1 MIPKEL
7 SRITNHRN
15 PQFQLYQPGFNI
27 SNSCWIDG
35 KWIKLSEQ
43 EWLAR
48 KDKHQ
53 ELYKDVRKLAK
64 TQNHRDTGKPVEA
77 LNPAEKQAYEFFS
90 GTTTLHCLIRGCA
103 QSVRVET
110 AGDKVQP
117 KALKWIKSHGLKV
130 IANVKGPDET
140 VISQSSYGIPEDLI
154 VDTGEP
160 FDFWKN
166 IVEQNKRKAKAM
178 FDVSLSRL
186 KDPDPTGFSPMIAV
200 QSLLEV
206 EEEIIQAEHKLSLG
220 QKDLYTDLEE
230 ERVRY
235 VEMRKAIEDKGLH
248 EAYESGKQT
257 HNSCARSNLDNSNGF
272 LFCFVLPKFNLDGT
286 HEPWG
291 ERDVPWARVD
301 K

>member
-7 SRITNHRN
+7 FRITNHRN

-27 SNSCWIDG
+27 SNSCWLEG
-35 KWIKLSEQ
+35 KWIKVPEQ

-53 ELYKDVRKLAK
+53 ELYKDVRKVSK
-64 TQNHRDTGKPVEA
+64 TQHHRNPGKSVEE

-90 GTTTLHCLIRGCA
+90 GTATLQCLIRGCA
-103 QSVRVET
+103 QSVPVEN
-110 AGDKVQP
+110 AGDKVKP
-117 KALKWIKSHGLKV
+117 ESIKWIKSHGFKV
-130 IANVKGPDET
+130 IARVKGPDGAT
-140 VISQSSYGIPEDLI
+140 ISQLSCGIPEDLI

-160 FDFWKN
+160 FDFWKS
-166 IVEQNKRKAKAM
+166 IVDQNKKKAKGM
-178 FDVSLSRL
+178 FDASLSQL
-186 KDPDPTGFSPMIAV
+186 NEFSTMIAV
-200 QSLLEV
+200 QSLIEV

-230 ERVRY
+230 ETARY
-235 VEMRKAIEDKGLH
+235 VGMRKEIEDKGLH
-248 EAYESGKQT
+248 EAYERGKLT
-257 HNSCARSNLDNSNGF
+257 HNECARSNLDNSNGF
-272 LFCFVLPKFNLDGT
+272 LFCFVLPKFNTDGT

-291 ERDVPWARVD
+291 ERDVPWSRVD